1 MWKTLWMIG
10 GALSAVLLLVGIP
23 AAAEPEARVFP
34 MEKILLLGGE
44 PGSATVSP
52 GGRYLPLGYTPFN
65 EVKKYPALKSSRP
78 LYGSIA
84 FGQIPTDANSG
95 IRFYFVIDA
104 SESTEN
110 KKAEDPGA
118 VVEIGGAP
126 GKSRPSPGTRNH
138 DRLYFDANRDLDLT
152 NDPVIRPMADRSNLA
167 PSSSEVV
174 FDILK
179 VPVKEADGLGAGPLE
194 VLPRLRL
201 QGSARAYMSFSTA
214 TARKGTIEL
223 GGEKYTAM
231 LTQPAVITGRYDT
244 PYTSLILVPQNN
256 SPSVFRGL
264 MSQQYLSSMYWDAG
278 DFFKISA
285 SPDGDRL
292 TISPYGGDTGVLKV
306 DAGDRK
312 DAEKLGV
319 SGILRSGE
327 TTLRFGEMSYLST
340 AEKLPKHNIPVGDYL
355 PLSLSVDVGTLT
367 ASFSQNYYATEAPYA
382 RVAEPAAGVTI
393 QKDKPFVLG
402 FGGKPVVIF
411 TAPGQGQVFKPGD
424 TVSLRAMMIDP
435 KLNLLIRGLSD
446 TTQKLSEQT
455 YRISGQTVT
464 VPRYAPL
471 VPTVTITNS
480 SGEQVAE
487 GTMPFG

>member
-1 MWKTLWMIG
+1 MIG
-10 GALSAVLLLVGIP
+10 GALGAVLLLVGIP
-23 AAAEPEARVFP
+23 AAAEPEARVFQ
-34 MEKILLLGGE
+34 MEKISLLGGE

-65 EVKKYPALKSSRP
+65 EVKKYPELKSDRP
-78 LYGSIA
+78 LYGSVS

-104 SESTEN
+104 SESTDNE
-110 KKAEDPGA
+110 KAEEPGA
-118 VVEIGGAP
+118 IVEIG
-126 GKSRPSPGTRNH
+126 SRQSPGTRNY

-152 NDPVIRPMADRSNLA
+152 NDPVTKPMADPSNLG
-167 PSSSEVV
+167 SSSSGVV
-174 FDILK
+174 FDILS
-179 VPVKEADGLGAGPLE
+179 VPVKEADGLGASPLE

-201 QGSARAYMSFSTA
+201 QGSARAYVSFATA

-223 GGEKYTAM
+223 GGQKYTAM

-264 MSQQYLSSMYWDAG
+264 MSQQYLSTMFWDAG
-278 DFFKISA
+278 NFFKISA

-312 DAEKLGV
+312 DAERLGV

-355 PLSLSVDVGTLT
+355 PLSLSVDVVTLT
-367 ASFSQNYYATEAPYA
+367 VGLSQNYYSTEAPYA

-411 TAPGQGQVFKPGD
+411 TAPTQGQVFKPGD
-424 TVSLRAMMIDP
+424 TVKLRAMMIDP

-446 TTQKLSEQT
+446 TTQKLSERT

-464 VPRYAPL
+464 VPMYAPL
-471 VPTVTITNS
+471 APTVTVTNS
-480 SGEQVAE
+480 LGEQVAE

>member
-1 MWKTLWMIG
+1 M
-10 GALSAVLLLVGIP
+10 SFLVIEG
-23 AAAEPEARVFP
+23 
-34 MEKILLLGGE
+34 LD
-44 PGSATVSP
+44 GS
-52 GGRYLPLGYTPFN
+52 
-65 EVKKYPALKSSRP
+65 
-78 LYGSIA
+78 
-84 FGQIPTDANSG
+84 
-95 IRFYFVIDA
+95 
-104 SESTEN
+104 
-110 KKAEDPGA
+110 
-118 VVEIGGAP
+118 
-126 GKSRPSPGTRNH
+126 GKSTQIKRLHNYLTSKHIPFKYIHFPRTDTRIYGELIA
-138 DRLYFDANRDLDLT
+138 RF
-152 NDPVIRPMADRSNLA
+152 
-167 PSSSEVV
+167 
-174 FDILK
+174 
-179 VPVKEADGLGAGPLE
+179 
-194 VLPRLRL
+194 LR
-201 QGSARAYMSFSTA
+201 
-214 TARKGTIEL
+214 
-223 GGEKYTAM
+223 GEF
-231 LTQPAVITGRYDT
+231 G
-244 PYTSLILVPQNN
+244 
-256 SPSVFRGL
+256 
-264 MSQQYLSSMYWDAG
+264 
-278 DFFKISA
+278 
-285 SPDGDRL
+285 
-292 TISPYGGDTGVLKV
+292 KV
-306 DAGDRK
+306 DQVDPYMIALIYAGDRK

>member
-1 MWKTLWMIG
+1 MWRSLWMIG
-10 GALSAVLLLVGIP
+10 GALGAVLLLVGIP

-34 MEKILLLGGE
+34 MEKISLLASE
-44 PGSATVSP
+44 SGSAMVSP
-52 GGRYLPLGYTPFN
+52 GGRYLLLGYTPFK
-65 EVKKYPALKSSRP
+65 EVKKYPELKSSRP
-78 LYGSIA
+78 LYGSVS

-110 KKAEDPGA
+110 EKAEEPDT
-118 VVEIGGAP
+118 VVKTGGAP
-126 GKSRPSPGTRNH
+126 GKSRPSPGTQNY

-152 NDPVIRPMADRSNLA
+152 NDPVIKPMADPSNLV
-167 PSSSEVV
+167 PSSSGVV
-174 FDILK
+174 FDILS
-179 VPVKEADGLGAGPLE
+179 VPVKEADGLGVSPLE

-201 QGSARAYMSFSTA
+201 QGSSRAYMSFATT

-223 GGEKYTAM
+223 GGQKYTAL

-244 PYTSLILVPQNN
+244 PYTSLILVPQDN
-256 SPSVFRGL
+256 SPSAFRGL
-264 MSQQYLSSMYWDAG
+264 MSQQYLSTMFWDAG

-285 SPDGDRL
+285 SPNGDRL
-292 TISPYGGDTGVLKV
+292 TIRPYGGDTGVLKV
-306 DAGDRK
+306 DAGSRK
-312 DAEKLGV
+312 DAEKLGG
-319 SGILRSGE
+319 SGILRTGE

-367 ASFSQNYYATEAPYA
+367 ASLSQNYYSTEAPYA
-382 RVAEPAAGVTI
+382 RVSDPPASMTI

-411 TAPGQGQVFKPGD
+411 TAPTQGQVFKPGD
-424 TVSLRAMMIDP
+424 TVKLRARMIDP

-446 TTQKLSEQT
+446 TTQKVSERT

-464 VPRYAPL
+464 VPRYASL
-471 VPTVTITNS
+471 APTVTITNS